1 MRLEVHG
8 VRGNGFTEIVVKH
21 KAQEVLFSC
30 KIYSKVRLTDP
41 HRVFLELNGWLET
54 LAPEIHDQM
63 FEIYTEVRELYDMDF
78 EPSHIY
84 STLTTKIVRLYKLV
98 DLDSARRW
106 LSTIGNIHIPS
117 EVEDSI
123 TKDSLYNKK
132 EQTYLKSDYVNLAT
146 VALGLRL
153 MMPIWGDYID
163 QTTNQELYKETE
175 VLGLLASTGISLW
188 PINEHDADG
197 EETTGAFDKIS
208 NYVKFCVDDKSTSL
222 GSLWRGLSTVEIPI
236 HLTAKVIVRR
246 LTIVALND
254 HTSHSIV
261 ANMFKY
267 VKSNLDPMER
277 TTADKVKE
285 KLPDS
290 AGLSEDDK
298 TSFIEG
304 HKTKGR
310 ISHGDIVLFNQDT
323 LDYEMLVERVDSTCC
338 PKKLEACIRRINT
351 VANYEIRPHQILLAQ
366 WVMAKAYPARAFPH
380 IDKLSVN
387 YLLASAQ
394 ALLWHWGFLD
404 VAVYLQVEPLYQG
417 DYNSSNQLSLPKIG
431 TRIAGKHKID
441 LDKAFPHMRVG
452 RVANNGTQA
461 PPENMSA
468 NAINSCTQ
476 SIRVSNW
483 IYRGPIALYNASGQI
498 SEVGT
503 RDKILIHTVTLKH
516 SITEMVLHLASINH

>member
-1 MRLEVHG
+1 MRLDVHD
-8 VRGNGFTEIVVKH
+8 VRGNGFTGIIVKH
-21 KAQEVLFSC
+21 KSQEVVFSC
-30 KIYSKVRLTDP
+30 KIYSKVRLPDP
-41 HRVFLELNGWLET
+41 DRVFLELNGWLET
-54 LAPEIHDQM
+54 LTETVHDQM
-63 FEIYTEVRELYDMDF
+63 FEIYKEIRDLYDMDF

-84 STLTTKIVRLYKLV
+84 STLTTKVANLYKLV
-98 DLDSARRW
+98 DLDKARRW
-106 LSTIGNIHIPS
+106 LSTIGNIHIPP
-117 EVEDSI
+117 EIEDRI
-123 TKDSLYNKK
+123 TENSLYNKK
-132 EQTYLKSDYVNLAT
+132 EQTYLKTDYVNLAT
-146 VALGLRL
+146 VSLGLRL

-188 PINEHDADG
+188 PINEFDTDG
-197 EETTGAFDKIS
+197 EETTGVFDKIS
-208 NYVKFCVDDKSTSL
+208 NYVKFCVDDKATSL

-254 HTSHSIV
+254 HSSHSIV

-285 KLPDS
+285 KLPAS

-310 ISHGDIVLFNQDT
+310 ISAGDIVLFNQDT
-323 LDYEMLVERVDSTCC
+323 LDYEILVERIDPTCC
-338 PKKLEACIRRINT
+338 PKKLASCIARVNA

-366 WVMAKAYPARAFPH
+366 WVMAKAFPARAFPH

-404 VAVYLQVEPLYQG
+404 VAIYLQVEPLYQG
-417 DYNSSNQLSLPKIG
+417 EYNSSNQLSLPKVG
-431 TRIAGKHKID
+431 TRIAGRHKVD
-441 LDKAFPHMRVG
+441 LDAAFPHMRVG
-452 RVANNGTQA
+452 RIANNGTQA
-461 PPENMSA
+461 APENMAA
-468 NAINSCTQ
+468 NAINNCTQ

-483 IYRGPIALYNASGQI
+483 IYRGPITLYNESGQL
-498 SEVGT
+498 SENGNRNRV
-503 RDKILIHTVTLKH
+503 LIHTITLKH
-516 SITEMVLHLASINH
+516 AITEMALHLAKINQ